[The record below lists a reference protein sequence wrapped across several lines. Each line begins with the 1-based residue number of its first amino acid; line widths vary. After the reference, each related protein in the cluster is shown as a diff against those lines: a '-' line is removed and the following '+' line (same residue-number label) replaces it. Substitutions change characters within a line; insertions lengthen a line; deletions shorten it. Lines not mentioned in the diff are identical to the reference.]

1 MSEFTNERPDEVQQE
16 EAPRAPYPEAGW
28 RRRPHLS
35 KCKLCEVQVGSGG
48 GGMKGNG
55 GRGDPLGFCP
65 VGYVRRGITV
75 EKFEVQLSTQLSDT
89 RAAQRSA
96 APR

>member
-35 KCKLCEVQVGSGG
+35 KCKLCEVQVGSGE
-48 GGMKGNG
+48 GGMG
-55 GRGDPLGFCP
+55 GTGAAATY
-65 VGYVRRGITV
+65 VGGGITV

>member
-35 KCKLCEVQVGSGG
+35 KCKLCEVQVGSGEEGLG
-48 GGMKGNG
+48 GAGAAATH
-55 GRGDPLGFCP
+55 
-65 VGYVRRGITV
+65 YVRRGITV
-75 EKFEVQLSTQLSDT
+75 PGKKFEVQLSTQLSDT